1 MKLIVGLGNPG
12 KEYENTRHNIG
23 YMIIDNFVNS
33 DNWKKESLAYVLKQT
48 INNENVLF
56 IKPTTYMNLS
66 GQAVQYYLN
75 YYKIDTKDLL
85 VIQDDMDLDIGKV
98 RLKLKSSAGGHNG
111 IKDIIKNIKTDEF
124 LRLKIC
130 ISKPTNDTIEFVLG
144 KFPKSDLEI
153 LKNNMNTYNQIITD
167 FINNTKIETLMNRYN

>member
-33 DNWKKESLAYVLKQT
+33 DNWKKESLAYVLKLT

-124 LRLKIC
+124 LRLKIG

-144 KFPKSDLEI
+144 KFSKSDLEI

>member
-85 VIQDDMDLDIGKV
+85 VIQDDMDLDIGNV

-124 LRLKIC
+124 LRLKIG

-153 LKNNMNTYNQIITD
+153 LKNNMNMYNQIITD